1 MIPEMAQTR
10 STQSFP
16 SGSYSSGHTNFAELL
31 EVIGMMGQLYYP
43 TFTPGENFR
52 RKLRL
57 D

>member
-1 MIPEMAQTR
+1 MIPEMAQTQ

-16 SGSYSSGHTNFAELL
+16 SGSCSSGHTNFAELL

-43 TFTPGENFR
+43 PFTPGKNFR
-52 RKLRL
+52 RKLQL